1 MEDLSGVKQRSHKL
15 TLTNRRTCTI
25 TGVEDVLS
33 FDLTEIILETDQGM
47 LMIKGTELHVNRLM
61 LDKGEVDIE
70 GKLDSFTYSELSGH
84 GQKGESL
91 LTKLFR

>member
-1 MEDLSGVKQRSHKL
+1 MEDLSGVKLKSHKL
-15 TLTNRRTCTI
+15 TLTNRRTCNI

-33 FDLTEIILETDQGM
+33 FDIAEIILETDQGM
-47 LMIKGTELHVNRLM
+47 LMIKGAELHVNRLM

-70 GKLDSFTYSELSGH
+70 GSFDSFTYSEAKNH